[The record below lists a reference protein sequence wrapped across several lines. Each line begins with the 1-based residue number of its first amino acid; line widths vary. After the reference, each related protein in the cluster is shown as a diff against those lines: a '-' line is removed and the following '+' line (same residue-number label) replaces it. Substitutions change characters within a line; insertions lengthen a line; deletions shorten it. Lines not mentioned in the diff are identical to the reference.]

1 MESWRQYLNESPD
14 KTYYWQTR
22 GPWKSES
29 QIEFGVTHVPK
40 ARPRPQ
46 TRIEQIFEEVR
57 KNQFPSRPSRL
68 NCVYLCENLKGW
80 EGKSFCSYPPH
91 SDGET
96 YEVKL
101 RGNYNLFKT
110 NSEYWTEAEV
120 AYTRNKREDDVE
132 RWAKSYW
139 GGGGMPTFTEIL
151 VSPPESAII
160 IRKYGK
166 PEEEDTD
173 IDNDGDTD
181 IEDVLAVTQ
190 AAATQGTTEGGK
202 WSKFYPRQKVDIYF

>member
-1 MESWRQYLNESPD
+1 MKLLLENWRQYLNESPD

-139 GGGGMPTFTEIL
+139 DDDDGMPTFTEIL

-166 PEEEDTD
+166 PEE
-173 IDNDGDTD
+173 IPGVGD
-181 IEDVLAVTQ
+181 EV
-190 AAATQGTTEGGK
+190 
-202 WSKFYPRQKVDIYF
+202 